1 MPRMVDSARH
11 RDYAR
16 RMQRASPPL
25 VTRFALPS
33 RGAVLVIAALTVGLG
48 LGACRKG
55 ELVANMDYD
64 DPKQAIADMDDAKRD
79 AWVMPDKVVRAL
91 PIASKDSIVADIGAG
106 SGYFSRRLARE
117 VPGGTVY
124 AVDVDDEF
132 RGFIEQNR
140 ESWGTPNIEPHLA
153 FYDDPALPEHGVDL
167 VFVSNTYPY
176 LRSRVSYFRKVASA
190 LKPGGHL
197 VVINFKPDAQ
207 APDNTA
213 PAPQFR
219 TPRET
224 VISELAQAGFALTRE
239 ETFLPYQYFL
249 IFQHGAAKATATP

>member
-1 MPRMVDSARH
+1 
-11 RDYAR
+11 
-16 RMQRASPPL
+16 MQRASPPL
-25 VTRFALPS
+25 ATRRRIAS
-33 RGAVLVIAALTVGLG
+33 RRATSSRAAALVIAALTLG
-48 LGACRKG
+48 LGASACRKG

-64 DPKQAIADMDDAKRD
+64 DPKQAIAEMDDAKRD
-79 AWVMPDKVVRAL
+79 PWVMPDKVVRAL
-91 PIASKDSIVADIGAG
+91 PIASKDSIIADIGAG

-153 FYDDPALPEHGVDL
+153 FYDDPALPEHGVD
-167 VFVSNTYPY
+167 
-176 LRSRVSYFRKVASA
+176 VSYFRKVAGA
-190 LKPGGHL
+190 LKKGGHL

-219 TPRET
+219 TSRET
-224 VISELAQAGFALTRE
+224 VISELAQAGFTLTRE

-249 IFQHGAAKATATP
+249 IFQIGAAKAAATP

>member
-1 MPRMVDSARH
+1 MV
-11 RDYAR
+11 
-16 RMQRASPPL
+16 
-25 VTRFALPS
+25 
-33 RGAVLVIAALTVGLG
+33 AALTVGLG

-55 ELVANMDYD
+55 EMVANMDYD
-64 DPKQAIADMDDAKRD
+64 DPKQAIAEMDDAKRD
-79 AWVMPDKVVRAL
+79 AWVMPDRVERSL
-91 PIASKDSIVADIGAG
+91 PIAGKDAVIADIGPG

-176 LRSRVSYFRKVASA
+176 LRSRVSYFKKIAGA

-197 VVINFKPDAQ
+197 VVISFKPDAQ

-219 TPRET
+219 TPRDK
-224 VISELAQAGFALTRE
+224 VISELAQAGFTLTRE
-239 ETFLPYQYFL
+239 ENFLPYQYFL
-249 IFQHGAAKATATP
+249 IFQHGAAKPQGPVKAAAAP

>member
-1 MPRMVDSARH
+1 
-11 RDYAR
+11 
-16 RMQRASPPL
+16 MQRASRPL
-25 VTRFALPS
+25 ASSCTALLAA
-33 RGAVLVIAALTVGLG
+33 GLALT
-48 LGACRKG
+48 ACRK
-55 ELVANMDYD
+55 ELVADMDYD

-79 AWVMPDKVVRAL
+79 PWVMPDKVMRTL
-91 PIASKDSIVADIGAG
+91 GITHKDAVIADIGAG

-117 VPGGTVY
+117 VPGGVVY

-132 RGFIEQNR
+132 RGYIEQNR

-153 FYDDPALPEHGVDL
+153 FNDDPALPEKGVDL

-176 LRSRVSYFRKVASA
+176 LRDRVSYFRKVAAA
-190 LKPGGHL
+190 LKPGGQL

-207 APDNTA
+207 VPDNTA

-224 VISELAQAGFALTRE
+224 VISELQQAGFALARE
-239 ETFLPYQYFL
+239 ETFLPYQYYLVFK
-249 IFQHGAAKATATP
+249 QGAAP

>member
-1 MPRMVDSARH
+1 
-11 RDYAR
+11 
-16 RMQRASPPL
+16 MQRALPRLASRCQRL
-25 VTRFALPS
+25 VLLAL
-33 RGAVLVIAALTVGLG
+33 ALAASTGVG
-48 LGACRKG
+48 CRKG
-55 ELVANMDYD
+55 ELVADMDYD
-64 DPKQAIADMDDAKRD
+64 DPKKAIAEMDDAKRD
-79 AWVMPDKVVRAL
+79 PWLMPDRVVRSL
-91 PIASKDSIVADIGAG
+91 GITKKDAVVADIGAG

-132 RGFIEQNR
+132 RGYIEQNR

-176 LRSRVSYFRKVASA
+176 LRSRVAYFKKVAAA
-190 LKPGGHL
+190 LKPGGQL

-207 APDNTA
+207 VPDNTA

-219 TPRET
+219 TPQAT
-224 VISELAQAGFALTRE
+224 VVAELAQAGFSQVRE
-239 ETFLPYQYFL
+239 ETFLPHQYFL
-249 IFQHGAAKATATP
+249 VFERTAKP

>member
-1 MPRMVDSARH
+1 MSSLPALAS
-11 RDYAR
+11 
-16 RMQRASPPL
+16 RA
-25 VTRFALPS
+25 VAL
-33 RGAVLVIAALTVGLG
+33 GLAALCLVG
-48 LGACRKG
+48 CRKG
-55 ELVANMDYD
+55 ETVADMDYD
-64 DPKQAIADMDDAKRD
+64 DPKQALAAMDDAKRD
-79 AWVMPDKVVRAL
+79 AWLMPERVVRSL
-91 PIASKDSIVADIGAG
+91 GIENKGGVVADIGAG
-106 SGYFSRRLARE
+106 SGYFSRRLANE

-132 RGFIEQNR
+132 RGYIEHNR

-176 LRSRVSYFRKVASA
+176 LRSRVSYFKKVRAA

-197 VVINFKPDAQ
+197 VVINFKPDADV
-207 APDNTA
+207 PDNTA

-224 VISELAQAGFALTRE
+224 VITELQQAGFVVERE

-249 IFQHGAAKATATP
+249 IFKQAP

>member
-1 MPRMVDSARH
+1 
-11 RDYAR
+11 
-16 RMQRASPPL
+16 MQRAS
-25 VTRFALPS
+25 R
-33 RGAVLVIAALTVGLG
+33 VLVAGLILGQFAG
-48 LGACRKG
+48 LSVTACRKG
-55 ELVANMDYD
+55 EMVADMDYD
-64 DPKQAIADMDDAKRD
+64 DPKQAIAEMDDAKRD

-117 VPGGTVY
+117 VPGGVVY

-132 RGFIEQNR
+132 RGYIEQNR

-176 LRSRVSYFRKVASA
+176 LRSRVSYFKKIAGA
-190 LKPGGHL
+190 LKSGGQL

-207 APDNTA
+207 VPDNTA

-219 TPRET
+219 TSRET
-224 VISELAQAGFALTRE
+224 VITELGQAGFALKRE

-249 IFQHGAAKATATP
+249 VFTHGAAKP